1 MNFKPESQAPCNN
14 QDLIADPFLPQDA
27 SSDNLL
33 GQVLAG
39 KWQLQN
45 IITKTP
51 WYL

>member
-1 MNFKPESQAPCNN
+1 MTVMNFKPESQAPCNN

-39 KWQLQN
+39 K
-45 IITKTP
+45 
-51 WYL
+51 